1 MSKVHTRPGAIW
13 REITKNLGRKPATRM
28 YPKERP
34 FLPPN
39 FRGRPVFNPKGGC
52 VGCMLCVKD
61 CPSDAV
67 KITKI
72 EEKHFS
78 CTFNLGNCIYCGQC
92 ADSCPKKVIS
102 MSKEF
107 ELATFDRSTLTNT
120 TDGDSPWLAVQQKSM
135 PDSARQLKL
144 SADLPPPKVEETK
157 PSSEEVACETP
168 EIPETKA

>member
-1 MSKVHTRPGAIW
+1 VSKHAAAGLVHTRPGAIW

-34 FLPPN
+34 VLPSN

-52 VGCMLCVKD
+52 VGCMLCVRD

-72 EEKHFS
+72 GEKQFS
-78 CTFNLGNCIYCGQC
+78 ATFNLDNCIYCGQC
-92 ADSCPKKVIS
+92 ADSCAKKVIS

-107 ELATFDRSTLTNT
+107 ELAAFDRSTLTNT
-120 TDGDSPWLAVQQKSM
+120 TDSDP
-135 PDSARQLKL
+135 
-144 SADLPPPKVEETK
+144 PPPKVAETK
-157 PSSEEVACETP
+157 LSSEEVACETP